1 MITRDRPSSSPPNNK
16 VGSVEQDIDH
26 PSLPILR
33 SLHSIPLALALL
45 LLLWREGAQDLGDAV
60 DDVLLVFGAEPLL
73 HLLHDGVERRD
84 VGGPHVEDH
93 DELALGERVGA
104 QPLHQLG
111 DDRRRRAAPER
122 LRLLAQRAGER
133 LEVLDELLMGS

>member
-1 MITRDRPSSSPPNNK
+1 MISRDGPSPSPPNNK

-45 LLLWREGAQDLGDAV
+45 LLGREGAQDLGDAV

-73 HLLHDGVERRD
+73 HLLHDSVERRD

-111 DDRRRRAAPER
+111 DYRRRRAAPER